1 MCYMDLGK
9 EVIKE
14 VSKTWGNLVYLNSN
28 LIKDEQIKSIGR
40 GLYKNKNILNDYLYY
55 KYEWSDE
62 QDTLEKAKLWMAEW
76 WYDERGPKYQKE
88 TFIELVNIILD
99 EIEWVYDEDNDLY
112 MPKGYHYSRELK
124 TLAFDCNPDVVI
136 GI

>member
-88 TFIELVNIILD
+88 TFIELVNLILD